1 MPSHSK
7 FGVSLP
13 NGDRLKYRMNGLLV
27 YALIL
32 AFLAALVAE
41 WDGFKRL
48 GLSASILEFVY
59 DHYVDLITASVVT
72 SFVFSVAL
80 YLASFR
86 SPSVLCAQGTLF
98 NAPSPHA
105 RAFISLPACLLAFV
119 RRNETA
125 RSPPRPSSLSG
136 LAAR

>member
-1 MPSHSK
+1 
-7 FGVSLP
+7 VSLP
-13 NGDRLKYRMNGLLV
+13 NGDRLKYQMNGLLV

-86 SPSVLCAQGTLF
+86 SPSVLCAQGTFF
-98 NAPSPHA
+98 NAPSTRA
-105 RAFISLPACLLAFV
+105 RALSSPSRVLPPACLLAFV

-125 RSPPRPSSLSG
+125 CSPPRPSSLFG
-136 LAAR
+136 LASR